1 MVLTPLRESHSARGN
16 QRIYAPKGT
25 PEAISPGGP
34 LQAHR
39 GGMRLTRRPLSRGW
53 GTFLGPRGGWT
64 GCRACSE
71 PRSDPLGHASTA
83 WVGPPS
89 PCVPCSERTQESD
102 CRWRALPKPWIITIP
117 GRRPVPPRPRGF
129 REPPACGC
137 SPAMQSGRRPPQTTG
152 GNREPGG
159 RYQGSNGNSAPRAAL
174 PHPAAGAS
182 ALPRGTLAVRPPI
195 WRCSRDTEPTPAGR
209 LGAAAFPPGSGP
221 PLGQKC
227 DLPLR
232 ATVVELLHPPWQG
245 VCPARAL

>member
-1 MVLTPLRESHSARGN
+1 MGPGVAGPAAVRALSLGLTPS
-16 QRIYAPKGT
+16 
-25 PEAISPGGP
+25 
-34 LQAHR
+34 
-39 GGMRLTRRPLSRGW
+39 GMRTLHGRDHPPHGSHAVNALKDQTVGGVPSLT
-53 GTFLGPRGGWT
+53 T
-64 GCRACSE
+64 
-71 PRSDPLGHASTA
+71 
-83 WVGPPS
+83 
-89 PCVPCSERTQESD
+89 
-102 CRWRALPKPWIITIP
+102 WIITIP

-137 SPAMQSGRRPPQTTG
+137 SPAMQSGRRPPKTAG
-152 GNREPGG
+152 GNREPEG

-182 ALPRGTLAVRPPI
+182 ALPRGTLAMRPPI

-245 VCPARAL
+245 VCPARDL